1 MASLISA
8 LRDILGIPSFLIQS
22 GSGSTWDYGAML
34 EYLVA
39 GILLI
44 TCVSWV
50 FRLIKWL
57 FSN

>member
-1 MASLISA
+1 MATLISA
-8 LRDILGIPSFLIQS
+8 LRDILGTPSFQIQS
-22 GSGSTWDYGAML
+22 GTGFTWDYGAML

-39 GILLI
+39 GILLL